1 MFDWIKMELS
11 IQEKTERLLATQ
23 IGKEMDA
30 PAAEFIASQ
39 MSSYSVQPDHLICQ
53 QGDDSSYLCII
64 TRGRVN
70 IVRKDSEGNEK
81 IIATIGPGQP
91 LGELSL
97 FDKEPRSASA
107 IASTPVE
114 MIVLDIFSFDY
125 ICENNPRVWPK
136 LVKPLVKSMTKRL
149 RQTSNIL
156 ADYLKF

>member
-1 MFDWIKMELS
+1 MNDWMKLDLGLK
-11 IQEKTERLLATQ
+11 EKTERLIATQ
-23 IGKEMDA
+23 IGKEMDE
-30 PAAEFIASQ
+30 PAAEFIAGQ
-39 MSSYSVQPDHLICQ
+39 MSAYTVQPDKVICQ

-64 TRGRVN
+64 TRGRAN
-70 IVRKDSEGNEK
+70 IVRTDSEGNDK

-114 MIVLDIFSFDY
+114 MIVLDLFSFEY

-149 RQTSNIL
+149 RQTSNVL
-156 ADYLKF
+156 ADYLKY